1 MEKLTTQT
9 PINHPYQSAKIIQN
23 HEIIGVIAKIHPK
36 VIQELDLFESYYAE
50 IDASKLK
57 RPAMLLK
64 PFSIYPSSARDL
76 TLIIDENTAFSGIK
90 KALKDAQIPHLSEI
104 LPLDIFKES
113 DNTIALS
120 VRCVIHSLEKT
131 LNDEEVNSAVQ
142 KALEILEKEFNARL
156 KG

>member
-1 MEKLTTQT
+1 
-9 PINHPYQSAKIIQN
+9 
-23 HEIIGVIAKIHPK
+23 
-36 VIQELDLFESYYAE
+36 
-50 IDASKLK
+50 
-57 RPAMLLK
+57 
-64 PFSIYPSSARDL
+64 
-76 TLIIDENTAFSGIK
+76 
-90 KALKDAQIPHLSEI
+90 DAQIPNLSEI